1 MQRPLSRD
9 VLGHVQGTAEV
20 KCEWSGVSKGN
31 SVEHEVREV
40 EGSICWIE
48 QKFFSDSSLRR
59 HQNKEHCETRTL
71 PKQEKRHK
79 TSL

>member
-1 MQRPLSRD
+1 MWGEGHSRQREHQVQRLLSRD

-40 EGSICWIE
+40 EGSW
-48 QKFFSDSSLRR
+48 KGLWVLF
-59 HQNKEHCETRTL
+59 
-71 PKQEKRHK
+71 
-79 TSL
+79 

>member
-40 EGSICWIE
+40 EGSW
-48 QKFFSDSSLRR
+48 KGLWV
-59 HQNKEHCETRTL
+59 L
-71 PKQEKRHK
+71 
-79 TSL
+79 L